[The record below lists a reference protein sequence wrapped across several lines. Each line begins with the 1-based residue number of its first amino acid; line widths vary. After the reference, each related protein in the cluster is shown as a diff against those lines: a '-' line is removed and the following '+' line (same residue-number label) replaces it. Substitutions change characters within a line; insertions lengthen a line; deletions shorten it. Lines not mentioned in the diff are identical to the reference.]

1 MAPHTHV
8 PAPRNTIETYSARPE
23 REPPRNENGEIIC
36 THDACRDKT
45 ETFRRPCEWNKHMD
59 KHERPYKCSEPTC
72 EQNPGFTY
80 SGGLLRHMR
89 EVHKKGV
96 GPARRPLFCPHANCI
111 RSTGEGFTRRENL
124 EEHLRRRHSYTG
136 HYSPP
141 PQSISDQNEENPDQP
156 RKRRK
161 TVDPDS
167 PNGDQVNQQAQQ
179 SGQQL
184 PDLQR
189 DSLRADLQRA
199 YHMNGDLDLD
209 QLEANRQLS
218 LARQTIVEQQEL
230 IRRQDEE
237 LHHLRSTLHGAGMPV
252 PYPTHASERGYPPPS
267 PVPASLPAH
276 LQQPEQYQPESPSQ
290 APQVDGNINAAAQ
303 NAALEAVTDPA
314 LRDLPVPA
322 PSASPQP
329 KVDKDMLLNGNGSEP
344 SRRIE
349 IARDLVSEKLAAAAT
364 ATATA

>member
-1 MAPHTHV
+1 MAPHTHI

-23 REPPRNENGEIIC
+23 REPPRNDKNEIIC
-36 THDACRDKT
+36 THEACLDKT

-96 GPARRPLFCPHANCI
+96 GPARRPLYCPHANCI

-141 PQSISDQNEENPDQP
+141 PQSASDQNEENPDQP

-167 PNGDQVNQQAQQ
+167 PNGDQTRLL
-179 SGQQL
+179 GQQL
-184 PDLQR
+184 PDLRQ
-189 DSLRADLQRA
+189 SAMRADLQ
-199 YHMNGDLDLD
+199 HQFMNGELDLD
-209 QLEANRQLS
+209 KLEANRQLA
-218 LARQTIVEQQEL
+218 LARQTIAEQQEL
-230 IRRQDEE
+230 IRRQDED
-237 LHHLRSTLHGAGMPV
+237 LHHLRSSLHNAGIPF
-252 PYPTHASERGYPPPS
+252 PQPSSRSYPPPS
-267 PVPASLPAH
+267 PVLGTMPGH
-276 LQQPEQYQPESPSQ
+276 MQQPEQYHDESPLPASQ
-290 APQVDGNINAAAQ
+290 LNGNANAAAQ

-314 LRDLPVPA
+314 LRDLPA
-322 PSASPQP
+322 PDLQTHSA
-329 KVDKDMLLNGNGSEP
+329 L
-344 SRRIE
+344 
-349 IARDLVSEKLAAAAT
+349 
-364 ATATA
+364 